1 MTQVLGFDTATAEV
15 SVAATRDG
23 ELVRE
28 SFVPPGDDGRPR
40 HSAALLGEIAATAE
54 RAGGWEAVDRIGV
67 GVGPGSFTGL
77 RIGVATARALA
88 QALELPLVPVES
100 LAVLAAGVG
109 ERRESSGQPRLPLID
124 ARRGELF
131 AALHD
136 GSGERLWG
144 PEVLAPA
151 GVCERIAKLDRKPLA
166 VGDGSLRFR
175 DELMAAGAEVPD
187 DRDGVHRVA
196 ARVLCRMAEGAAP
209 SPPGA
214 VEPLYLRPPDAEAW
228 LERDP
233 R

>member
-15 SVAATRDG
+15 SVAATRGG
-23 ELVRE
+23 EVIRE
-28 SFVPPGDDGRPR
+28 SFVAPGDDGRPR
-40 HSAALLGEIAATAE
+40 HSAALLREIAATVE
-54 RAGGWEAVDRIGV
+54 RAGGWEAVDRIAV

-88 QALELPLVPVES
+88 QAVELPLVPVDS

-109 ERRESSGQPRLPLID
+109 ERSESGRASRLPLID

-131 AALHD
+131 AALHAP
-136 GSGERLWG
+136 SGERIWG

-151 GVCERIAKLDRKPLA
+151 RLSERIAKMEQAPVA

-175 DELMAAGAEVPD
+175 DELMAAGADVPD
-187 DRDGVHRVA
+187 QRDGVHRVA
-196 ARVLCRMAEGAAP
+196 ARVLCRLAEGAAP

-214 VEPLYLRPPDAEAW
+214 VEPLYLRQPDAEAW